1 MQSGKTSHPRP
12 SPQACAHP
20 NIAFIKYWG
29 NRDKALRLPAN
40 GSISMNLAGLETR
53 TSVNFSDLYQDDSL
67 ILNGRA
73 ITGAALQR
81 VSDFLELVR
90 QVAGIQSR
98 AEVVSESNFPTGAG
112 IASSAAGFAAL
123 ALAAAKAAGLNLDE
137 SGLSRLARRGSG
149 SACRSI
155 PAGFVEWQM
164 GTGDADSYA
173 ASIAPA
179 AHWELVDCIA
189 IVSSDPK
196 STGSAE
202 GHALATTSPLQAA
215 RVADAPRRLENCRK
229 AILKRDFAAL
239 AEIVELDSNLLHAV
253 MMTSDP
259 ALFYWQPASLT
270 VMQAVREARANG
282 LPVCY
287 SVDAGPNIHVITES
301 AETEKTTRLL
311 RSLPGVRD
319 ILMAHVGGP
328 AGFLSGR

>member
-1 MQSGKTSHPRP
+1 MVSGKTSHPRYT
-12 SPQACAHP
+12 PQAFAHP

-29 NRDKALRLPAN
+29 NRDKAQRLPAN

-53 TSVNFSDLYQDDSL
+53 TSVNFSDLFQYDSL
-67 ILNGRA
+67 ILNGRE

-90 QVAGIQSR
+90 QMAGNHSR
-98 AEVVSESNFPTGAG
+98 AEVISESNFPTGAG

-123 ALAAAKAAGLNLDE
+123 AMAAAKAAGLNLDE

-173 ASIAPA
+173 VSIAPA
-179 AHWELVDCIA
+179 AHWDLVDCIA

-196 STGSAE
+196 ATGSAE
-202 GHALATTSPLQAA
+202 GHALATTSPFQAA
-215 RVADAPRRLENCRK
+215 RVADAPRRLETCRN
-229 AILKRDFAAL
+229 AILQRDFAAL
-239 AEIVELDSNLLHAV
+239 AEIAELDSNLLHAV
-253 MMTSDP
+253 MMTSHP
-259 ALFYWQPASLT
+259 AVFYWQPASLT

-287 SVDAGPNIHVITES
+287 TVDAGPNIHVITEA
-301 AETEKTTRLL
+301 AETDRTAGLL

-319 ILMAHVGGP
+319 VLMAHVGGP
-328 AGFLSGR
+328 AGLLSEQ